1 MVLDLFVSRT
11 LHVYPE
17 YFKDIPTEKLLG
29 EGILPQHI
37 NDDVMGRFLD
47 CLYAEGVSGL
57 YEELAF
63 KVLTYICL
71 QCKSLNL
78 DATSFHVDGEY
89 HQDIDAKTIHIT
101 QGCSRDHRP
110 DLNQVVLNLITE
122 NQAGIPLYMKA
133 CSNNTQNSKSLVKF
147 LI

>member
-1 MVLDLFVSRT
+1 VF
-11 LHVYPE
+11 
-17 YFKDIPTEKLLG
+17 
-29 EGILPQHI
+29 
-37 NDDVMGRFLD
+37 GRFLD
-47 CLYAEGVSGL
+47 ALYTEGVSGL

-63 KVLTYICL
+63 KVVSYLGL

-101 QGCSRDHRP
+101 QGYSRDHRP

-133 CSNNTQNSKSLVKF
+133 CSGNTQDSKSFKEIINQHIKSLKSAYKNTY
-147 LI
+147 LIGDAALYIKGTIK